1 MKNIVVL
8 INELNEI
15 QPVLEAGAN
24 EIVMGVENYTFSAIK
39 KHSIDEMR
47 NHSVLMNRFYFQD
60 EVELLKQQ
68 LNALKER
75 NVNHIYFC
83 DPAVYYYASELDLVS
98 HLIYKPETMMVSAND
113 LLFWQSQGVYTASVS
128 PLITFEETEKIL
140 NEVKHAE
147 VTIHGH
153 LLMSESKRQLLTS
166 YFDYTKQNIEQ
177 GKIYYLK
184 EMKREDLMPAYDD
197 EFGTLIYSDFV
208 LESFDEISSFH
219 TDRFFMDSLLLDT
232 GAVVDA
238 VKIYRG
244 ILEEKDM
251 KNEVNEYL
259 TKYASLKFTSGYYK
273 EKTIK

>member
-24 EIVMGVENYTFSAIK
+24 EIVVGVENYTFSAIK

-60 EVELLKQQ
+60 EVDLLQKQ
-68 LNALKER
+68 LKDLKER

-83 DPAVYYYASELDLVS
+83 DPAVYYYAKELDLVN

-113 LLFWQSQGVYTASVS
+113 FLFWQEQGIYTASLS

-140 NEVKHAE
+140 NEVKNVE

-166 YFDYTKQNIEQ
+166 YFDYTKQSIEQ

-184 EMKREDLMPAYDD
+184 EMKREDLMPVYDD

-208 LESFDEISSFH
+208 LESFNEIKSFN
-219 TDRFFMDSLLLDT
+219 TDRFFIDSLLLDT
-232 GAVVDA
+232 DVLVDA
-238 VKIYRG
+238 IKIYRN
-244 ILEEKDM
+244 ILDEKDM

-259 TKYASLKFTSGYYK
+259 TKYSNIKFTSGYYK

>member
-68 LNALKER
+68 LKALKER

-232 GAVVDA
+232 DAVVDA

-244 ILEEKDM
+244 ILDEKDM

-259 TKYASLKFTSGYYK
+259 TKNASLKFTSGYYK